1 VIIFRY
7 LAKEILFTL
16 LAVSGVLLLIF
27 MSGTF
32 VRYLAE
38 AAAGDLS
45 PQALLVIMGYRLPGF
60 LELILP
66 LGTFIGV
73 LLAYG
78 RLYVESEMVVLS
90 ACGLSQRRLLS
101 YTLLAASPVI
111 VAVSVLSLYV
121 SPKGVAAVETLM
133 AEQRARGEFELIM
146 PEQFQPLND
155 GQATFYTEQ
164 VSDNREDLR
173 EVFIADVSAN
183 SLVTGGE
190 SAVVRAEGAHQWF
203 DEQYQRRYFVLE
215 QGKRYGGL
223 AGTLNFHEISFASF
237 GQLMQSN
244 LRQARV
250 KYKVEAEPTE
260 ALFGA
265 EEPVR
270 IAALQWRLSLP
281 ILVVVVCMLAVPLSR
296 TNPRQGRYLGMIP
309 AIFLY
314 IIYLVALNAARDQI
328 KLAKLDPWLGLWVV
342 HGVFF
347 ALAVLLFN
355 WGNLRRWLKH
365 HAVLGGRAH
374 A

>member
-1 VIIFRY
+1 M
-7 LAKEILFTL
+7 
-16 LAVSGVLLLIF
+16 AVSGVLLLIF

-90 ACGLSQRRLLS
+90 ACGLSQRRLLT
-101 YTLLAASPVI
+101 YTLLAAMPI
-111 VAVSVLSLYV
+111 ILAVSFLSLYL
-121 SPKGVAAVETLM
+121 SPKGVAAVENLL

-146 PEQFQPLND
+146 PEQFQPLNN
-155 GQATFYTEQ
+155 GQATFYTEKL
-164 VSDNREDLR
+164 SENKEDLS
-173 EVFIADVSAN
+173 EVFIADVSSK

-203 DEQYQRRYFVLE
+203 DETYQRRYFVLE
-215 QGKRYGGL
+215 HGKRYGGI
-223 AGTLNFHEISFASF
+223 AGALDFQEVTFNHF

-244 LRQARV
+244 LRQTRV
-250 KYKVEAEPTE
+250 KYKVDAEPTI
-260 ALFGA
+260 ALIGA
-265 EEPVR
+265 TEPAR
-270 IAALQWRLSLP
+270 IAGMQWRLSLP
-281 ILVVVVCMLAVPLSR
+281 VLVVVVCMLAVPLSR

-314 IIYLVALNAARDQI
+314 IVYLVALNAARDQVKI
-328 KLAKLDPWLGLWVV
+328 GKLDPMIGLWVV
-342 HGVFF
+342 HGFF
-347 ALAVLLFN
+347 FTLALILFN
-355 WGNLRRWLKH
+355 WGNLRRWLRH
-365 HAVLGGRAH
+365 RASREVGAH